1 MTTLFSA
8 CSADAQRWQAVQ
20 WTGWPRRRQ
29 DPGRPRDAAQ
39 RQPATACAGLSR
51 WPVSLGLDGVGL
63 GTVWGEQVATRML
76 REAGFTDV
84 AIHTVEGDAFN
95 NYYVARS
102 MALS

>member
-1 MTTLFSA
+1 
-8 CSADAQRWQAVQ
+8 
-20 WTGWPRRRQ
+20 
-29 DPGRPRDAAQ
+29 
-39 RQPATACAGLSR
+39 
-51 WPVSLGLDGVGL
+51 VSLGLDGVGL

-95 NYYVARS
+95 YYYVARS